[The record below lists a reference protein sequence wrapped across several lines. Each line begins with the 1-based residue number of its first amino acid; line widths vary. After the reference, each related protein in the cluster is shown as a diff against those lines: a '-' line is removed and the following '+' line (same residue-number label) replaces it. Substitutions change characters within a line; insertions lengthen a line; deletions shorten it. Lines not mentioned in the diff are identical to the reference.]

1 MTPTAKRLERAAERL
16 LGACRPAILVGPQGS
31 KAVPLL
37 TELAD
42 LLGAP
47 LATTP
52 DALSLIDGRRSCGVY
67 SFGASAHARRTL
79 ERADVVLAVSD
90 LGEFTC
96 RLGEAFAGRTLI
108 QVADSGAG
116 VGRKH
121 DPDIALFGDIPSIL
135 AELRALLARDRPA
148 PRPPWFDPL
157 PPRTRSR
164 TLALRSALMHPEAA
178 ALAIEAAL
186 PERVRVCLDVT
197 SAALYCYQHWRLT
210 PAQRVFSSIEH
221 SACMGEAVLASL
233 GVRLAS
239 GLPTLALV
247 GDWGAA
253 MVPPELHTAVELGLD
268 RYVVVVWANGGGA
281 FIGAG
286 VAQQGLR
293 VPETAWR
300 WRQPPSFARVAEG
313 FGAKGVVASDV
324 RTLQRAV
331 AEGLRGSG
339 PVVIEARIDPAAP
352 IPAGDRF
359 LTLGESRA

>member
-1 MTPTAKRLERAAERL
+1 VMPAATLLEQAAERL
-16 LGACRPAILVGPQGS
+16 LTAERPAILVGPQAS
-31 KAVPLL
+31 DTVPVLL
-37 TELAD
+37 ELAD

-79 ERADVVLAVSD
+79 DRADLILAVSD

-96 RLGEAFAGRTLI
+96 RLGEAFAGRTVV
-108 QVADSGAG
+108 QVADSTACL
-116 VGRKH
+116 GRKR
-121 DPDIALFGDIPSIL
+121 DPDLALFGGVHAIL
-135 AELRALLARDRPA
+135 TQVQALVARERARP
-148 PRPPWFDPL
+148 RQPWFDQL
-157 PPRTRSR
+157 PPRQRKAFT
-164 TLALRSALMHPEAA
+164 LRSGRMHPEAA
-178 ALAIEAAL
+178 ALAIEGAL

-197 SAALYCYQHWRLT
+197 SAALYCYQQWRLT
-210 PAQRVFSSIEH
+210 PAQRAFSSIEH

-247 GDWGAA
+247 GDWGQA
-253 MVPPELHTAVELGLD
+253 MVPSELHTAVELGLD

-286 VAQQGLR
+286 VAQQGLQ
-293 VPETAWR
+293 VPPAAWR
-300 WRQPPSFARVAEG
+300 WQAPPSFARIAEG
-313 FGAKGVVASDV
+313 FGAKGVVATDV
-324 RTLQRAV
+324 RALRRAV
-331 AEGLRGSG
+331 SEGLRGSG
-339 PVVIEARIDPAAP
+339 PVVIEARIDPTAP

>member
-1 MTPTAKRLERAAERL
+1 MPAQKLLEQAVGQLLAA
-16 LGACRPAILVGPQGS
+16 GRPAILVGPQGS
-31 KAVPLL
+31 DAVPVLL
-37 TELAD
+37 ELAD

-79 ERADVVLAVSD
+79 ERADLILAVSD

-108 QVADSGAG
+108 QVTDSAAYL
-116 VGRKH
+116 GRKR
-121 DPDIALFGDIPSIL
+121 DPDTTLFGDIHAIL
-135 AELRALLARDRPA
+135 TQVHALAARGQTRP
-148 PRPPWFDPL
+148 REPWFDQL
-157 PPRTRSR
+157 PPRTRDQ
-164 TLALRSALMHPEAA
+164 AVVLRSSLMHPEAA

-197 SAALYCYQHWRLT
+197 SAALHCYQQWRLT
-210 PAQRVFSSIEH
+210 PAQRAFSSIEH

-247 GDWGAA
+247 GDWGQA
-253 MVPPELHTAVELGLD
+253 MVPAELHTAVELGLD
-268 RYVVVVWANGGGA
+268 RYVVVVWANRGGA

-286 VAQQGLR
+286 VAQQGLQ
-293 VPETAWR
+293 VPPAAWR
-300 WRQPPSFARVAEG
+300 WQTPPSFARIAEG
-313 FGAKGVVASDV
+313 FGAKGVVATDP
-324 RTLQRAV
+324 RGLQRAV
-331 AEGLRGSG
+331 FEGLRGPG
-339 PVVIEARIDPAAP
+339 PVVIEARIDPTAP

>member
-1 MTPTAKRLERAAERL
+1 
-16 LGACRPAILVGPQGS
+16 
-31 KAVPLL
+31 
-37 TELAD
+37 

-79 ERADVVLAVSD
+79 DRADLILAVSD

-96 RLGEAFAGRTLI
+96 RLGEAFAGRTVI
-108 QVADSGAG
+108 QVADSTAC
-116 VGRKH
+116 VGRKR
-121 DPDIALFGDIPSIL
+121 DPDLALFGEVHAIL
-135 AELRALLARDRPA
+135 TQVQALVARGQARPRA
-148 PRPPWFDPL
+148 PWFDQL
-157 PPRTRSR
+157 PPRPQRKAFT
-164 TLALRSALMHPEAA
+164 LRSGLMHPEAA

-197 SAALYCYQHWRLT
+197 SAALYCYQQWRLT
-210 PAQRVFSSIEH
+210 PAQRAFSSIEH

-247 GDWGAA
+247 GDWGQA
-253 MVPPELHTAVELGLD
+253 MVPSELHTAVELGLD
-268 RYVVVVWANGGGA
+268 RYVIVVWANGGGA

-286 VAQQGLR
+286 VAQQGLQ
-293 VPETAWR
+293 VPPAAWR
-300 WRQPPSFARVAEG
+300 WQAPPSFARIAEG
-313 FGAKGVVASDV
+313 FGAKGVVATDV
-324 RTLQRAV
+324 RALRRAV
-331 AEGLRGSG
+331 SEGLRGSG
-339 PVVIEARIDPAAP
+339 PVVIEARIDPTAP